1 MSRAVI
7 RAATLMTIALA
18 GAMWSGAANASTI
31 NYTFDVTRLF
41 GSDIGTGTLT
51 VDGTH
56 GFDVTALDI
65 TVDGVTFDFSGA
77 ALQDASAFIKNG
89 NLVSLDAF
97 DITKQGSIGLFGS
110 VGLFSAFGSPGD
122 DRNNPVFFTLT
133 DVADP
138 PPAPAPLPSTWPTL
152 LTGLIAIGFFAFRPK
167 KKALA
172 PAFAA

>member
-7 RAATLMTIALA
+7 RAATLMMIALA
-18 GAMWSGAANASTI
+18 GAIWSDAANASTI

-41 GSDIGTGTLT
+41 GSDIGSGTLT

-97 DITKQGSIGLFGS
+97 DITKQGSIALFGY
-110 VGLFSAFGSPGD
+110 GGIFTDFGSHSE
-122 DRNNPVFFTLT
+122 DRGNPVLFALT
-133 DVADP
+133 DVVDP
-138 PPAPAPLPSTWPTL
+138 VPLPATWPML
-152 LTGLIAIGFFAFRPK
+152 LTGLIAIGIVAFRSK
-167 KKALA
+167 KRAVVA
-172 PAFAA
+172 AFAA

>member
-97 DITKQGSIGLFGS
+97 DITKQGSVALFGS

-138 PPAPAPLPSTWPTL
+138 PAPAPLPGTWPML
-152 LTGLIAIGFFAFRPK
+152 LTGLIAIGFFAFRSK